1 MINMYE
7 YEENLYK
14 EGYNFIAGTD
24 EAGRGPLVGPVV
36 AGCVVFPK
44 GYKNDLIN
52 DSKKLTEKKREALY
66 DIILKDALSVGIGIV
81 SAKEID
87 EINIYE
93 ASRKAMIEAYKE
105 ANKKIKIEYLLTD
118 AMPITTLDIPVLKI
132 IKGDAKSVTIAAASI
147 VAKVTRDRML
157 LELDKKY
164 PEYGFKS
171 HKGYPTKKH
180 LEAIEKYG
188 IFDEYRKT
196 YKPINFLINR
206 GFSEENRE
214 YNK

>member
-1 MINMYE
+1 MINMRE
-7 YEENLYK
+7 YEDNLIN

-52 DSKKLTEKKREALY
+52 DSKKLSEKKRLELY
-66 DIILKDALSVGIGIV
+66 DIIYKDALSVGVGVV
-81 SAKEID
+81 SSKEID

-93 ASRKAMIEAYKE
+93 ASRKAMIKAYNEAK
-105 ANKKIKIEYLLTD
+105 KKIDIDYLLTD
-118 AMPITTLDIPVLKI
+118 AMPIDNLEIPVMKI
-132 IKGDAKSVTIAAASI
+132 VKGDAKSVTIAAASI
-147 VAKVTRDRML
+147 IAKVTRDNML

-180 LEAIEKYG
+180 IEAINKYG
-188 IFDEYRKT
+188 IFEGYRLT
-196 YKPINFLINR
+196 YKPVKDLIDR
-206 GFSEENRE
+206 GISIR
-214 YNK
+214 KS

>member
-1 MINMYE
+1 MNNMYE

-52 DSKKLTEKKREALY
+52 DSKKLTEKKRETLY

-93 ASRKAMIEAYKE
+93 AARKAMIEAYKE

-118 AMPITTLDIPVLKI
+118 AMPINTLDIPVLKI

-147 VAKVTRDRML
+147 VAKVTRDRIL

-196 YKPINFLINR
+196 YKPVKKIIDKGIFRN
-206 GFSEENRE
+206 
-214 YNK
+214 